1 MLDEFIRNNERRNGI
16 LRDDEAERI
25 LDVEVIKGAIYQELL
40 KIDTGAYDDFKMDE
54 DGFITEYRNTQA
66 PSYIFNDGIEP
77 ITFFEFKK
85 NGTLREMQIPN
96 IKYYCSFIYNTMA
109 VYEDLFM
116 KLYGEP
122 ENQQYVSNSNS
133 YIMFNELFHVYRL
146 YDGDEEIIDS
156 GVFAV
161 RNNKLTGQLALEEN
175 NVRYLSMIGFSLNSI
190 ASLRKESATK
200 WSKYKLTTPVKR
212 SAIVQSYF
220 LSLLL
225 WLIVGMVFA
234 GIGVALSIMLH
245 GFPFDKD
252 TDVFMLFVIGVGIS
266 LFMGA
271 IFFPLFYVGGEERNE
286 VFLVISLLC
295 GIGFVMGLTTLINT
309 LFPAPMTTM
318 QIILGGVIIFA
329 CALLVFVISC
339 PVTAYVYH
347 KREY

>member
-1 MLDEFIRNNERRNGI
+1 M
-16 LRDDEAERI
+16 
-25 LDVEVIKGAIYQELL
+25 KGLL
-40 KIDTGAYDDFKMDE
+40 KNNFYA
-54 DGFITEYRNTQA
+54 
-66 PSYIFNDGIEP
+66 
-77 ITFFEFKK
+77 
-85 NGTLREMQIPN
+85 TL
-96 IKYYCSFIYNTMA
+96 
-109 VYEDLFM
+109 
-116 KLYGEP
+116 
-122 ENQQYVSNSNS
+122 SNAK
-133 YIMFNELFHVYRL
+133 
-146 YDGDEEIIDS
+146 
-156 GVFAV
+156 VFAAIMLLLGIFIV
-161 RNNKLTGQLALEEN
+161 AMGNKIPLSIIGYMLLA
-175 NVRYLSMIGFSLNSI
+175 MIGFSLNSI
-190 ASLRKESATK
+190 ASLRKESATQ

-225 WLIVGMVFA
+225 WLIVGMAFA

-252 TDVFMLFVIGVGIS
+252 TDVFMLFVMGVGIS

-271 IFFPLFYVGGEERNE
+271 IFFPLFYIGGEERNE

-339 PVTAYVYH
+339 PVIAYIYH

>member
-1 MLDEFIRNNERRNGI
+1 M
-16 LRDDEAERI
+16 
-25 LDVEVIKGAIYQELL
+25 KGLL
-40 KIDTGAYDDFKMDE
+40 KNNFYA
-54 DGFITEYRNTQA
+54 
-66 PSYIFNDGIEP
+66 
-77 ITFFEFKK
+77 
-85 NGTLREMQIPN
+85 TL
-96 IKYYCSFIYNTMA
+96 
-109 VYEDLFM
+109 
-116 KLYGEP
+116 
-122 ENQQYVSNSNS
+122 SNAK
-133 YIMFNELFHVYRL
+133 
-146 YDGDEEIIDS
+146 
-156 GVFAV
+156 VFAAIMLLLGIFV
-161 RNNKLTGQLALEEN
+161 VGMGNKVPLSIIGYMLLA
-175 NVRYLSMIGFSLNSI
+175 MIGFSLNSI
-190 ASLRKESATK
+190 ASLRKESSTK

-252 TDVFMLFVIGVGIS
+252 TDVFMLFVMGVGIS

-271 IFFPLFYVGGEERNE
+271 IFFPLFYIGGEERNE

-295 GIGFVMGLTTLINT
+295 GIGLVMGLTTLINT

-339 PVTAYVYH
+339 PVTAYIYR

>member
-1 MLDEFIRNNERRNGI
+1 M
-16 LRDDEAERI
+16 
-25 LDVEVIKGAIYQELL
+25 KGLL
-40 KIDTGAYDDFKMDE
+40 KNNFYA
-54 DGFITEYRNTQA
+54 
-66 PSYIFNDGIEP
+66 
-77 ITFFEFKK
+77 
-85 NGTLREMQIPN
+85 TL
-96 IKYYCSFIYNTMA
+96 
-109 VYEDLFM
+109 
-116 KLYGEP
+116 
-122 ENQQYVSNSNS
+122 SNAK
-133 YIMFNELFHVYRL
+133 
-146 YDGDEEIIDS
+146 
-156 GVFAV
+156 VFAAIMLLLGIFV
-161 RNNKLTGQLALEEN
+161 VAMDNKIPSLIIGYMLLA
-175 NVRYLSMIGFSLNSI
+175 MIGFSLNSI

-200 WSKYKLTTPVKR
+200 WIKYKLTTPVKR